1 MIIKKR
7 FTRPST
13 FLTLQI
19 INIYNK
25 LTHKQILESRKNR
38 NWNEFDKLDQTEK
51 YYDILRELTLYN
63 NSIKP

>member
-1 MIIKKR
+1 MKTKKR

-38 NWNEFDKLDQTEK
+38 NWNEFDKLDQTAK
-51 YYDILRELTLYN
+51 WYDILRELTLYN

>member
-1 MIIKKR
+1 MKTKKR

-25 LTHKQILESRKNR
+25 LTHEQILECRKNR
-38 NWNEFDKLDQTEK
+38 NWNEFDKLDQTAK
-51 YYDILRELTLYN
+51 WYDILKELTLYN
-63 NSIKP
+63 NSIKL

>member
-1 MIIKKR
+1 MKTKKR

-38 NWNEFDKLDQTEK
+38 NWNEFDKLDQTAK
-51 YYDILRELTLYN
+51 WYDILKELTLYN
-63 NSIKP
+63 NSIKL

>member
-1 MIIKKR
+1 MKPKKR